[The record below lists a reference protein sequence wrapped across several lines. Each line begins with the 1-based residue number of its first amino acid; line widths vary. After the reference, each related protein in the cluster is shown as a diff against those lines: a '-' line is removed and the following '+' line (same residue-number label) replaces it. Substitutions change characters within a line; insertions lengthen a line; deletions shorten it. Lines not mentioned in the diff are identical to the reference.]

1 MFIGITLL
9 VILIALNAFFV
20 AAEFAIVKVRYS
32 AVEADASAG
41 SSIAIVSQKMLD
53 RLDAYLSAAQI
64 GITLA
69 SLALGW
75 VGEPIIA
82 EVLVASFQAI
92 SLPISVDLAHKIA
105 IPIGF
110 VVITVLHLIFGEAV
124 PKYAAIYYPQELT
137 YICAVPLKIFATMT
151 APLVWLI
158 NSGTWLVLAPFGIKV
173 ASEEDTHT
181 EEELRLLLAES
192 ARSGEL
198 GSIQKT
204 EHELIEKVFT
214 FDERLVRQIMV
225 PRTQMVAISID
236 MPAREVLD
244 LVGKEGYSR
253 IPIYSGSR
261 DNIIG
266 IVHTKELL
274 RQFVE
279 GQDFSISSLMRTP
292 YVIPETKRIRALL
305 RELQS
310 KRVHMAIV
318 VDEFGVTSG
327 LVTLEDIVEELVG
340 EIQDE
345 FDDERPVVERRV
357 DGGFLVN
364 AHASVGDVNALLP
377 IAIPESA
384 DYSTVAGFMNVI
396 FSGIPEIGQ
405 EKEIEGYRV
414 KILKRSR
421 GSVDSVVFYETISKS
436 GELEE
441 PEADKE

>member
-82 EVLVASFQAI
+82 DVLVASFQAI
-92 SLPISVDLAHKIA
+92 SLPISVELAHKIA

-236 MPAREVLD
+236 MPAAEVLD
-244 LVGKEGYSR
+244 VVGKEGYSR

-279 GQDFSISSLMRTP
+279 GQDFSISSLMRSP

-310 KRVHMAIV
+310 RRVHMAIV

-405 EKEIEGYRV
+405 EKAIEGYRV

-421 GSVDSVVFYETISKS
+421 GSVDSVVFYETIRRGS
-436 GELEE
+436 ELDE
-441 PEADKE
+441 PAANKE

>member
-1 MFIGITLL
+1 MFLGIAL
-9 VILIALNAFFV
+9 VIFIIAINAFFV
-20 AAEFAIVKVRYS
+20 AAEFAIIKVRYS
-32 AVEADASAG
+32 QVEADAASG
-41 SSIAIVSQKMLD
+41 SKIAELSRGLLD

-82 EVLVASFQAI
+82 DALVWLIHSL
-92 SLPISVDLAHKIA
+92 SLPLSEAFAHKIA

-110 VVITVLHLIFGEAV
+110 LIITVLHLIFGEAV
-124 PKYAAIYYPQELT
+124 PKYAAIYYPQEFT
-137 YICAVPLKIFATMT
+137 YACALPLRLFAKMT

-173 ASEEDTHT
+173 SSEEESHT

-192 ARSGEL
+192 AKSGEL

-204 EHELIEKVFT
+204 EHELIERVFG

-225 PRTQMVAISID
+225 PRTQMAAVNSDATPD
-236 MPAREVLD
+236 EVLET
-244 LVGKEGYSR
+244 VSREGYSR
-253 IPIYSGSR
+253 IPVFTGSR
-261 DNIIG
+261 DNIVG

-274 RQFVE
+274 RRVLDKEPFSLASIMRPAYFV
-279 GQDFSISSLMRTP
+279 
-292 YVIPETKRIRALL
+292 PETKKIRVLL

-310 KRVHMAIV
+310 KRMHMAIV

-345 FDDERPVVERRV
+345 FDDERPAVEARK
-357 DGGFLVN
+357 DGGFIVN
-364 AHASVGDVNALLP
+364 AHASILDVNALLP
-377 IAIPESA
+377 VSLPESGE
-384 DYSTVAGFMNVI
+384 YSTVAGFVNVI
-396 FSGIPEIGQ
+396 FSGIPEVGQ
-405 EKEIEGYRV
+405 ECVDGAYTVRV
-414 KILKRSR
+414 LKRSR
-421 GSVDSVVFYETISKS
+421 GSVDSVLLTPRVIEDENEAVEES
-436 GELEE
+436 GEE
-441 PEADKE
+441 